1 MENSYSSEQIELSI
15 MMPCLNEAETL
26 EICIKKACTFLE
38 SNGVN
43 GEVVIADNGSTD
55 GSQQIAV
62 DNGARVVSVAQKG
75 YGNALKGG
83 IEGSKGK
90 YVIMGDADDSY
101 DFSNLMP
108 YVEKLREGYDLVMGN
123 RFKGGV
129 EKGAMPFLHKYLGNP
144 VLSFIGNL
152 FFKID
157 QVNDFHCGLRGFKKE
172 AVQRMDLKTTG
183 MEFASEMVVKAAL
196 LGMKIMEVPTTLSR
210 DGRSRPPHLNT
221 WTDGWRHLRF
231 LLLYSPK
238 WLYLFPGVLLMA
250 VGLILSILLIPS
262 EFEFKSITLDINT
275 LVFANGF
282 IIVGF
287 QAVMFYYLTKAYAL
301 KVGLLP
307 NIKKLSRFFDNPNLE
322 RGLILGAMMLLVGL
336 LLSFLSIYYWA
347 ELGFGDINDVG
358 KILRFVIPSITLS
371 ILGVQVIFFSFFI
384 GIIGLKTKLLT

>member
-15 MMPCLNEAETL
+15 LMPCLNEAETL
-26 EICIKKACTFLE
+26 EVCINKALNFLK
-38 SNGVN
+38 SHQVS

-55 GSQQIAV
+55 GSQQIAT
-62 DNGARVVSVAQKG
+62 DCGARVVPVSEKG

-83 IEGSKGK
+83 IEAAKGK

-123 RFKGGV
+123 RFKGGIAD
-129 EKGAMPFLHKYLGNP
+129 GAMPFLHKYLGNP
-144 VLSFIGNL
+144 VLSLVGKW

-157 QVNDFHCGLRGFKKE
+157 QVNDFHCGLRGFTKE
-172 AVQRMDLKTTG
+172 AVKKMDLKTTG

-196 LGMKIMEVPTTLSR
+196 FKMKIMEVPTTLSQ

-231 LLLYSPK
+231 LMLYSPR
-238 WLYLFPGVLLMA
+238 WLYFIPGVLLMTL
-250 VGLILSILLIPS
+250 GLILSILLIPS
-262 EFEFKSITLDINT
+262 EFQFQSITLDINT

-307 NIKKLSRFFDNPNLE
+307 NITKLSRFFENPNLE
-322 RGLILGAMMLLVGL
+322 KGLILGAIMLLVGL
-336 LLSFLSIYYWA
+336 LLSFVSIYYWA
-347 ELGFGDINDVG
+347 ELGFGDIDDVSQ
-358 KILRFVIPSITLS
+358 ILRFVIPSITLS

-384 GIIGLKTKLLT
+384 GIIGLKTKLLA